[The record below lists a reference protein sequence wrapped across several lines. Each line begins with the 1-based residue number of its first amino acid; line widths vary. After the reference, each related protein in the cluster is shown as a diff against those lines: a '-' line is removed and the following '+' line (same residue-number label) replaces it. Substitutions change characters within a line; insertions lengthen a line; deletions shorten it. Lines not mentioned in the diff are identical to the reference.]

1 MKLKMALGEAEV
13 SLQDEATWRRQGD
26 QMLSVALFRPFFL
39 HHSSFFLRFWVA
51 LVEPWG
57 SLGVALG

>member
-1 MKLKMALGEAEV
+1 MKLKMALGKAKV
-13 SLQDEATWRRQGD
+13 CLQDEATWRCQGD

-51 LVEPWG
+51 LVEP
-57 SLGVALG
+57 